1 MKPSRLG
8 YVLYVTGLI
17 LLSILAIEE
26 LLNNFNYYYYN
37 QVNFLLLFLAGLLS
51 FCAGI
56 ILFASNGETKRAE
69 PLRSKHNMNIE
80 R

>member
-1 MKPSRLG
+1 MRPSRLG
-8 YVLYVTGLI
+8 YVLYVAGLI

-51 FCAGI
+51 FLTGI
-56 ILFASNGETKRAE
+56 ILFS
-69 PLRSKHNMNIE
+69 RSGKSKGQNLLDPNIT
-80 R
+80 

>member
-1 MKPSRLG
+1 MKLSRLLG
-8 YVLYVTGLI
+8 YVLYVTGLM

-51 FCAGI
+51 FLTGI
-56 ILFASNGETKRAE
+56 ILLSQMGK
-69 PLRSKHNMNIE
+69 SKKQNLLDPNIT
-80 R
+80 

>member
-1 MKPSRLG
+1 MRLSRLLG
-8 YVLYVTGLI
+8 YVLYGTGLA

-51 FCAGI
+51 LFTGI
-56 ILFASNGETKRAE
+56 ILLYQIGNQKSRT
-69 PLRSKHNMNIE
+69 S
-80 R
+80 

>member
-1 MKPSRLG
+1 MRPSRLG

-37 QVNFLLLFLAGLLS
+37 QVNFLLLFSAGLLS

-56 ILFASNGETKRAE
+56 ILFASIGRPKEQNLLD
-69 PLRSKHNMNIE
+69 PNIT
-80 R
+80 